1 MHPNVTKRPFSPPF
15 FSGKMEKKGP
25 PEARQK

>member
-1 MHPNVTKRPFSPPF
+1 MHPASPSALFSPF
-15 FSGKMEKKGP
+15 FSGKTEKKGP